1 MSLKGSIKILK
12 TFLIGAGLFDIARRI
27 FRALPLPVGIKD
39 FLRFWVV
46 NRSGLFRGIKRNAI
60 YLDESG
66 AFDLSEAGESA
77 SVKTL
82 RNRIDTFQ
90 IDRNKFWVPRTEK
103 LVNFRNQNL
112 TEVATKMH
120 FSVHESP
127 VVSIV
132 IPVYENIQ
140 LTLECLASL
149 HRSPINTA
157 FQVIVADD
165 ASSNASVQILK
176 LIRGIDLICNPS
188 NLGFLR
194 NCNRAL
200 SQVRGQ
206 YILYLNNDVQVTA
219 GAIDELVKTFS
230 TEFKVGA
237 VGPKIIFPFGHLQEA
252 GVSLQFDGS
261 TEMVGL
267 NRNPND
273 PEFNF
278 TRAVDYCSGACLMLP
293 TVLVKEIGG
302 FSDEFA
308 PAYYEDADLCL
319 KLLRLGYKT
328 YYNPA
333 AKVVHHLSKTTAI
346 DGDASKI
353 LQVLENRCKFQA
365 KWRRELDALSSVKI
379 IAFYLPQFHA
389 IAENNA
395 WWGPGFTEWT
405 NVRKAKPNFEGH
417 DQPKIPADLGYYDLN
432 NAGVMQ
438 SQFDLA
444 AKYGVDGFCFYYY
457 WFGGKRLLELP
468 VDRMLDSMSP
478 QFPYLLCW
486 ANENWSRRWDGQE
499 NEILISQNHSDEDDI
514 AVINDLT
521 RHFTNP
527 SYIRVDGRPHL
538 IIYRVDLFPNFAET
552 AKRWREHCRN
562 CGIGEIYLTMVESH
576 DLVHKNISSREF
588 GCDASIEFPPLN
600 MGNHVQPPGA
610 MLNKSFVGGI
620 GDYAEAAFKYC
631 SRTLPRYNRFRG
643 VMPGWDNTARRQDNS
658 YCFID
663 SSPQLFQEWLE
674 FVIKQTRWLKHG
686 DEKIVFVNAWNEWAE
701 GAYLEPDVK
710 HGHQFLEA
718 VRNARD
724 AARLLGRG

>member
-1 MSLKGSIKILK
+1 MSLKAPIKNLRS
-12 TFLIGAGLFDIARRI
+12 FPIGGRLFDFARRT
-27 FRALPLPVGIKD
+27 FRALPLPLRLKD
-39 FLRFWVV
+39 YLRFWVV
-46 NRSGLFRGIKRNAI
+46 NRSGLFKAVKRNSN
-60 YLDESG
+60 YFGESEVI
-66 AFDLSEAGESA
+66 DPSKAGQSA
-77 SVKTL
+77 SVKGL
-82 RNRIDTFQ
+82 RKRVDDFLT
-90 IDRNKFWVPRTEK
+90 DREKSWVPRTEK
-103 LVNFRNQNL
+103 LINLDNQNL
-112 TEVATKMH
+112 SEVATGII
-120 FSVHESP
+120 FQVEQSP
-127 VVSIV
+127 VVSII
-132 IPVYENIQ
+132 IPAFENIQ

-149 HRSPINTA
+149 QRSPGNTE

-165 ASSNASVQILK
+165 GSTNDSVQILK
-176 LIRGIDLICNPS
+176 LIRGIDLVCNPS

-194 NCNRAL
+194 NCNGAL
-200 SQVRGQ
+200 PQVRGK

-219 GAIDELVKTFS
+219 GAVDALVKSFS
-230 TEFKVGA
+230 TEFKIGA

-252 GVSLQFDGS
+252 GVSLRFDGS

-267 NRNPND
+267 NKNPND

-278 TRAVDYCSGACLMLP
+278 TRAVDYCSGACLMVP
-293 TVLVKEIGG
+293 TALVKEIGG

-319 KLLRLGYKT
+319 KLLKLGYKT

-333 AKVVHHLSKTTAI
+333 AKVVHHLSRTTAI
-346 DGDASKI
+346 DGDADKT
-353 LQVLENRCKFQA
+353 LQVLTNRCKFQA
-365 KWRRELDALSSVKI
+365 KWKRELDELSSVKI

-389 IAENNA
+389 IAENDA
-395 WWGPGFTEWT
+395 WWGQGFTEWT

-432 NAGVMQ
+432 SADVMQ

-457 WFGGKRLLELP
+457 WFGGKRLLEMP
-468 VDRMLDSMSP
+468 VDRLLDPASP
-478 QFPYLLCW
+478 KFPYLLCW

-499 NEILISQNHSDEDDI
+499 NEILISQNHSKQDDI
-514 AVINDLT
+514 AVIEDLIQ
-521 RHFTNP
+521 HFKNP
-527 SYIRVDGRPHL
+527 SYIRIDGRPHL
-538 IIYRVDLFPNFAET
+538 IVYRVDLFPNFVET
-552 AKRWREHCRN
+552 ARRWREHCRR

-576 DLVHKNISSREF
+576 DLVHKNVPSSEF

-600 MGNHVQPPGA
+600 MGNHVEPPGA

-620 GDYAEAAFKYC
+620 GDYSEAAFRYC
-631 SRTLPRYNRFRG
+631 TRPLPKFNRFRG

-658 YCFID
+658 FCFVD

-674 FVIKQTRWLKHG
+674 FTIKQTRSQKHG
-686 DEKIVFVNAWNEWAE
+686 DEKIVFINAWNEWAE
-701 GAYLEPDVK
+701 GAYLEPDTK
-710 HGHQFLEA
+710 YGHQFLEA